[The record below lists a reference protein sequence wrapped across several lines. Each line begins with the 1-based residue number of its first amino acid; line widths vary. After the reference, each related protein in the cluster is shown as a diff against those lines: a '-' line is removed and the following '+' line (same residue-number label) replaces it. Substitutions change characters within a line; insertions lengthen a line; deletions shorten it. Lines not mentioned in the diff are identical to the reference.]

1 MLYVVSM
8 MTLWLWQELSELLDE
23 EKLMAVPVL
32 VFANKQDLV
41 NAAPAS
47 DIAEGLSL
55 HSIRDRQWQIQAC
68 SAHTGEGV
76 RVMAVMSI
84 TSLFVISAFVL
95 WVFIMELL
103 LLQ

>member
-1 MLYVVSM
+1 MWQML
-8 MTLWLWQELSELLDE
+8 LIQELSELLDE

-41 NAAPAS
+41 SAAPAS
-47 DIAEGLSL
+47 DIAEGLHL

-76 RVMAVMSI
+76 RV
-84 TSLFVISAFVL
+84 
-95 WVFIMELL
+95 IMLL
-103 LLQ
+103 LWLAVEGFSSTIFVVHS